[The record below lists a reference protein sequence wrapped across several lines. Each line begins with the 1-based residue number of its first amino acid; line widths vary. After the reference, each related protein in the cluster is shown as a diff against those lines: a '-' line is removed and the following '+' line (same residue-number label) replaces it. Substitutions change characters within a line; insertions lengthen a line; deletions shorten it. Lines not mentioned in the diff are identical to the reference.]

1 MPIIVGGFSG
11 TIWGTWRRKVI
22 TVAGLVT
29 AVTSAIIGVAKA
41 APIIEPWW
49 YASRGYVREDIHGPL
64 LNRIIQV
71 QLNQNDARKRRLLSD
86 VKGYEIEMQSEAAKQ
101 APQYRSLIQQQL
113 ERTKHEIDNLDEEN
127 KSLFHEKISK

>member
-11 TIWGTWRRKVI
+11 TVWGTWRRKII

-49 YASRGYVREDIHGPL
+49 YASRGYVREDIHRPL
-64 LNRIIQV
+64 LNRIIQI
-71 QLNQNDARKRRLLSD
+71 QLSQNDARKRRLLSD
-86 VKGYEIEMQSEAAKQ
+86 VKGYELEMQSEAAKQ
-101 APQYRSLIQQQL
+101 APQYRALIQQQV
-113 ERTKHEIDNLDEEN
+113 ERTKNEIDSIDADNKNLFN
-127 KSLFHEKISK
+127 EKIGK